1 MEVVTY
7 ANKSHGLFEELIHNE
22 YDVPVRVLGW
32 GTKWNGFL
40 DKYKG
45 MVEYLKSKKDDDIV
59 IFLDGFDTKINKD
72 PKDVVSMFKACDCMM
87 LVSKDPE
94 PLGGYI
100 SHKVFNACVGE
111 SIANSGLY
119 MGYAKY
125 LLQVLEDAL
134 RMTCEDDQRNL
145 NALCGKYD
153 FIKVDEDMKIFENVP
168 PLTTRRT
175 SDAVFVSYP
184 ASLSMERVVRSLREY
199 SQFFKWQFIISMII
213 LFAVLP
219 NDYKWLPVYIGLTG
233 LLLYALKADK
243 SCT

>member
-7 ANKSHGLFEELIHNE
+7 ANKSSGLFEELVHNE
-22 YDVPVRVLGW
+22 FDVPVKVLGW

-45 MVEYLKSKKDDDIV
+45 MVTYLREKEDTDIV
-59 IFLDGFDTKINKD
+59 VFLDGFDTKINKD
-72 PKDVVSMFKACDCMM
+72 PKDIVAMFEACDCKM

-94 PLGGYI
+94 PMGGYI
-100 SHKVFNACVGE
+100 SHQVFDACVGD

-134 RMTCEDDQRNL
+134 QMTCEDDQRNL

-153 FIKVDEDMKIFENVP
+153 FIKVDEDKKIFENIA

-184 ASLSMERVVRSLREY
+184 ASLSMQRVVRSLREY
-199 SQFFKWQFIISMII
+199 SQFFKWQFIISM
-213 LFAVLP
+213 LLLLAVLP
-219 NDYKWLPVYIGLTG
+219 NNYKWIPLYLAVSSM
-233 LLLYALKADK
+233 LLYTLKADK
-243 SCT
+243 SCV

>member
-1 MEVVTY
+1 
-7 ANKSHGLFEELIHNE
+7 
-22 YDVPVRVLGW
+22 
-32 GTKWNGFL
+32 
-40 DKYKG
+40 

-111 SIANSGLY
+111 YIANSGLY

-219 NDYKWLPVYIGLTG
+219 NDYKWLPVYISLTG

>member
-111 SIANSGLY
+111 YIANSGLY

-145 NALCGKYD
+145 NTLCGKYD
-153 FIKVDEDMKIFENVP
+153 FIKVDEEKKIFENITP
-168 PLTTRRT
+168 FNMHKK

-184 ASLSMERVVRSLREY
+184 GALNINRIYRALREY
-199 SQFFKWQFIISMII
+199 SQFFKYQFIVSIII
-213 LFAVLP
+213 LLLILP
-219 NDYKWLPVYIGLTG
+219 KIYKFLPIYIGTASVAF
-233 LLLYALKADK
+233 YVLKADK
-243 SCT
+243 TCT

>member
-72 PKDVVSMFKACDCMM
+72 PKDVVAMFEAYDCKM

-125 LLQVLEDAL
+125 ILQVLEDAL

-153 FIKVDEDMKIFENVP
+153 FIKVDEDMKIFENIP

-199 SQFFKWQFIISMII
+199 SQFFKWQFIISMLI
-213 LFAVLP
+213 LFVVLP
-219 NDYKWLPVYIGLTG
+219 NDYKWLPVYIGLAG

>member
-1 MEVVTY
+1 
-7 ANKSHGLFEELIHNE
+7 
-22 YDVPVRVLGW
+22 
-32 GTKWNGFL
+32 
-40 DKYKG
+40 

-219 NDYKWLPVYIGLTG
+219 NDYKWLPVYISLTG

>member
-7 ANKSHGLFEELIHNE
+7 ANKSSGLFEELVHNE
-22 YDVPVRVLGW
+22 FDVPVRVLGW

-45 MVEYLKSKKDDDIV
+45 MVTYLREKEDTDIV
-59 IFLDGFDTKINKD
+59 VFLDGFDTKINKD
-72 PKDVVSMFKACDCMM
+72 PKDIVAMFEACDCKM

-94 PLGGYI
+94 PMGGYI
-100 SHKVFNACVGE
+100 SHKVFDACVGD

-134 RMTCEDDQRNL
+134 QMTCEDDQRNL

-153 FIKVDEDMKIFENVP
+153 FIKVDEDKKIFENIA

-184 ASLSMERVVRSLREY
+184 ASLSMQRVVRSLREY
-199 SQFFKWQFIISMII
+199 SQFFKWQFIISM
-213 LFAVLP
+213 LLLLAVLP
-219 NDYKWLPVYIGLTG
+219 NNYKWIPLYLAVSSM
-233 LLLYALKADK
+233 LLYTLKADK
-243 SCT
+243 SCV

>member
-72 PKDVVSMFKACDCMM
+72 PKDVVALFEACDCKM
-87 LVSKDPE
+87 LVSMDPAPYG
-94 PLGGYI
+94 PLT
-100 SHKVFNACVGE
+100 KTVFATCQAE
-111 SIANSGLY
+111 LTANSGLY

-145 NALCGKYD
+145 NTLCGKYD
-153 FIKVDEDMKIFENVP
+153 FIKVDEEKKIFENITP
-168 PLTTRRT
+168 FNMHKK

-184 ASLSMERVVRSLREY
+184 GALNIDRIYRALREY
-199 SQFFKWQFIISMII
+199 SQFFKYQFIVSIII
-213 LFAVLP
+213 LLLILP
-219 NDYKWLPVYIGLTG
+219 KKYKFLPIYIGTASVAF
-233 LLLYALKADK
+233 YVLKADK
-243 SCT
+243 TCT

>member
-40 DKYKG
+40 DKYRG

-134 RMTCEDDQRNL
+134 RMTCDDQRNL

-219 NDYKWLPVYIGLTG
+219 NDYKWLPVYISLTG

>member
-1 MEVVTY
+1 
-7 ANKSHGLFEELIHNE
+7 
-22 YDVPVRVLGW
+22 
-32 GTKWNGFL
+32 
-40 DKYKG
+40 

-145 NALCGKYD
+145 NALCVKYD